1 MKIRPGRDKKHQLA
15 TKKFI
20 KEEKRRT
27 NDGNLI
33 SVAT

>member
-20 KEEKRRT
+20 KKEKKT

-33 SVAT
+33 NVAT